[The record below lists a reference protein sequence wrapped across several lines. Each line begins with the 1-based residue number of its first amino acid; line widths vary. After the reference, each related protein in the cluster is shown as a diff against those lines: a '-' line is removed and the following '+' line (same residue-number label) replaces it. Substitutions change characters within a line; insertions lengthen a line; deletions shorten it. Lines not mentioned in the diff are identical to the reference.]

1 LNNSDTIASEKD
13 AAPNSN
19 SVRGFGVVDDIK
31 TALESACPG
40 IVSCAD
46 ILAIASEAAVSLV
59 YTKQQDA
66 RPWIDLFDQTLILF
80 FRQTN

>member
-1 LNNSDTIASEKD
+1 MLNNSDTIASEKD

-46 ILAIASEAAVSLV
+46 ILAIASEASVSLV
-59 YTKQQDA
+59 LY
-66 RPWIDLFDQTLILF
+66 I
-80 FRQTN
+80 

>member
-19 SVRGFGVVDDIK
+19 SVRGFG
-31 TALESACPG
+31 G
-40 IVSCAD
+40 VSCAD